1 MENASRTIVLGVDAM
16 DKDLVL
22 EWAQAGVLPTFR
34 GLLERGAWAITA
46 APPGLYVGAIWPSFS
61 TGVSPGRHGRFS
73 PVQLRTGTYD
83 FYDFR
88 PQDIKAEPF
97 WIILSRRGRRVTI
110 IDVPK
115 TCTSPDVNG
124 IQLVDWATHD
134 PDLGFSTWPT
144 SLASEITARFGRGR
158 DASVSPGGSWCNIT
172 RRTAADYAELR
183 DGLLASVARKA
194 ALTRYFL
201 EKNEWDLLISVF
213 TESHCVGHQAWHL
226 HDPSHPRHDPEMA
239 GAVGNPIQQVY
250 VAIDAAVGQLLQQV
264 GPETTVFVFASHGMG
279 PHYDGTLMLNEILR
293 RLEKGRPLTARPGV
307 ARVLGWARSWP
318 PLGVRNLLRPVKKA
332 VRTAVAAVPAIKE
345 DITTRRSFRVLS
357 SDACAGIRIN
367 VAGREP
373 HGRVR
378 PGPEYDALCEAL
390 SRDLLAL
397 VNVATGRPAVRRV
410 LKTRQLYQGTCVDDL
425 PDLLV
430 EWSRE
435 APISALDSP
444 KTGIVRRTYGGIRTG
459 DHKPEGLLIATGPS
473 VPAGRLDGPI
483 PVMDIAPTIAAS
495 LGVSL
500 TEAEGVRI
508 AALS

>member
-1 MENASRTIVLGVDAM
+1 MGNASRTIVFGVDAL

-22 EWAQAGVLPTFR
+22 EWAHAGVLPTFCS
-34 GLLERGAWAITA
+34 LLDKGAWAITTT
-46 APPGLYVGAIWPSFS
+46 PPGLYVGAIWPSFS
-61 TGVSPGRHGRFS
+61 TGVSPARHGRFS
-73 PVQLRTGTYD
+73 PTQLRTGTYE

-97 WIILSRRGRRVTI
+97 WNILSRRGRRVTI

-124 IQLVDWATHD
+124 IQLVDWATCD
-134 PDLGFSTWPT
+134 PDFGFSTWPT
-144 SLASEITARFGRGR
+144 SLAAEIEARFGRGR
-158 DASVSPGGSWCNIT
+158 AANVPVGRSWCDIP
-172 RRTAADYAELR
+172 RRSAAEYAEFR
-183 DGLLASVARKA
+183 DGLLGSAARKA
-194 ALTRYFL
+194 ALTGYFL
-201 EKNEWDLLISVF
+201 EKSEWDLFISVF
-213 TESHCVGHQAWHL
+213 SESHCVGHQAWHV
-226 HDPSHPRHDPEMA
+226 HDPSHPRHDPEVA
-239 GAVGNPIQQVY
+239 RSVGDLIRQVY
-250 VAIDAAVGQLLQQV
+250 VAIDAAIGQLLEQV

-279 PHYDGTLMLNEILR
+279 PHYDATFMLNEILR
-293 RLEKGRPLTARPGV
+293 RLEKGKPLTAGRGI
-307 ARVLGWARSWP
+307 AGALGWGRSKA
-318 PLGVRNLLRPVKKA
+318 PLAVRNLLRPVKRA
-332 VRTAVAAVPAIKE
+332 VQPGFKE
-345 DITTRRSFRVLS
+345 DIATRKSFRVQTS
-357 SDACAGIRIN
+357 NACAGIRIN

-373 HGRVR
+373 CGQVR

-410 LKTRQLYQGTCVDDL
+410 LKARELYQGEYVDDL

-444 KTGIVRRTYGGIRTG
+444 KTGMIRRTYGGIRTG

-473 VPAGRLDGPI
+473 VPAGRLDRSI
-483 PVMDIAPTIAAS
+483 SVMDIAPTIAS
-495 LGVSL
+495 RLGVPL
-500 TEAEGVRI
+500 PEAEGAPI